1 MITNISLELKEKDSL
16 VLDLKEKIDFIEKR
30 KVNNLIEIPVEI
42 QLSSR

>member
-30 KVNNLIEIPVEI
+30 KVNNLIEIPVEM

>member
-1 MITNISLELKEKDSL
+1 MITNISLELKEKDNL

-30 KVNNLIEIPVEI
+30 KVNNLIEIPVEM